1 MYEIDPSRT
10 DLAEEYRRNP
20 GGPYGPELTLLVNR
34 LRLGPME
41 ERYILV
47 CTKRGREWV
56 LAKMPTARGA
66 KLEIFE
72 DRVFDDYDA
81 ASWEVFR
88 MRWWAAAGEE
98 LAWGSGFDGGYER

>member
-1 MYEIDPSRT
+1 MRT
-10 DLAEEYRRNP
+10 NQPAS
-20 GGPYGPELTLLVNR
+20 
-34 LRLGPME
+34 
-41 ERYILV
+41 
-47 CTKRGREWV
+47 
-56 LAKMPTARGA
+56 PTERGA
-66 KLEIFE
+66 NLEIFE